1 MTSSWSISYIHVK
14 LLLMPKQCGPIQ
26 ITGTIDNVCFYKM
39 DGIYFARMKS
49 SLTRKRVLKSAAF
62 RRTREHAATLGE
74 ASKIASRVYRLIPKA
89 QRKHTL
95 YREMTGKAIYL
106 LREGKNKE
114 VIFQNLS
121 ALYLKQDKLPEPAVS
136 CTKNEVQ
143 DDRGYSGEQQP
154 PAPMLQK
161 TCSGLSAGRPTRAIN
176 KARDDR
182 EISGKRELPVP
193 GLKKTYSGLLAG
205 TPTRAINETRDN
217 REISGKQELPI
228 PRVQLTYSGL
238 LAGTPTRAINIVV
251 KGNKLKGMSRVG
263 FSAPKLRERYTD
275 AYSLLPNAGRRRKRF
290 SSHGLGKRD
299 KAMGP

>member
-1 MTSSWSISYIHVK
+1 
-14 LLLMPKQCGPIQ
+14 MPKQYGPIQ

-49 SLTRKRVLKSAAF
+49 SLTRKRVLKSTAF

-95 YREMTGKAIYL
+95 YRKMTGKAIYL

-136 CTKNEVQ
+136 CEKNEVQ
-143 DDRGYSGEQQP
+143 DDKGYSDEQQLLVP
-154 PAPMLQK
+154 RLQK
-161 TCSGLSAGRPTRAIN
+161 TCSGLSAGTPTRAIN
-176 KARDDR
+176 EAQDNR
-182 EISGKRELPVP
+182 EISCKREPPVP
-193 GLKKTYSGLLAG
+193 GLQKTCSGLSARTPTRAINEAQDNREISCKREPPVPGLQKTYSGLLAR
-205 TPTRAINETRDN
+205 TPTRA
-217 REISGKQELPI
+217 
-228 PRVQLTYSGL
+228 V
-238 LAGTPTRAINIVV
+238 NIVV
-251 KGNKLKGMSRVG
+251 KSNHLKHVSWVG
-263 FSAPKLRERYTD
+263 FSARGLKEGYRD
-275 AYSLLPNAGRRRKRF
+275 AYRLLPATRRGRKRF